1 MVNGK
6 KGFERI
12 RWAFKNVLTD
22 PIVWL
27 FRDCNQKTMPIDS
40 VFALLEALETG

>member
-27 FRDCNQKTMPIDS
+27 FRDCNQETTPIDG
-40 VFALLEALETG
+40 VFPPLEALETG